1 MKTCISPQGTAAAV
15 QRELQLCSRAPGQAA
30 AGKHAREMSRQGGGA
45 TGQPPPSEQNAVV
58 LFLISNYEDALRR
71 RHFFLAN

>member
-30 AGKHAREMSRQGGGA
+30 AGKHAREMSRQGGGNRA
-45 TGQPPPSEQNAVV
+45 TTP
-58 LFLISNYEDALRR
+58 L
-71 RHFFLAN
+71 

>member
-30 AGKHAREMSRQGGGA
+30 AGKHAREMSRQGGA

-58 LFLISNYEDALRR
+58 LFLISNYEDNT
-71 RHFFLAN
+71 FLAN

>member
-30 AGKHAREMSRQGGGA
+30 AGKHAREMSRQGGA